1 MEDNENDRHEVEN
14 VKIENKIREVCNL
27 LTNFK
32 PTEEMTDFLISELL
46 RLEDA
51 CKQMK
56 GRLTDY

>member
-1 MEDNENDRHEVEN
+1 MKENENDRHEVEN

-27 LTNFK
+27 LANFK

-56 GRLTDY
+56 CRLTDY

>member
-1 MEDNENDRHEVEN
+1 MKENENDRHEVEN

-27 LTNFK
+27 LANFK

-56 GRLTDY
+56 CRLADY